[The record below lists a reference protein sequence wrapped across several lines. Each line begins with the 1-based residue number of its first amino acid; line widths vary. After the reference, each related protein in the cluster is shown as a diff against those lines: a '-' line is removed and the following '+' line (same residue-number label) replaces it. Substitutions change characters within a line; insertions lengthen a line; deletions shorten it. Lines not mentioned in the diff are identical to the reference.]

1 MASLSVFNQGRISK
15 ADLLQIA
22 EQTLRTTSQ
31 PGAAGAAGAGLAA
44 ELDLCEVFK
53 RLILRV

>member
-1 MASLSVFNQGRISK
+1 MASLSVFNQGKISK
-15 ADLLQIA
+15 ADLLEIA
-22 EQTLRTTSQ
+22 EQTLRTGQ
-31 PGAAGAAGAGLAA
+31 PGAAGGAGA